1 MNTSFHCCVISVRFS
16 HTHSEYSNMEEHSH
30 AKRCLTRENIT
41 RLEESVLCI
50 TVIHVLCVLHG
61 TASNDTKSSEMV
73 LYYKCSTPIHDALN
87 VVGVDCACVE
97 IFTTM
102 FIMPVSFLLCNSL
115 FQVKFSFHDFHEKM
129 LDVDSRFDS
138 IWVYVRARGSP
149 RFLSRLCILVWKS
162 F

>member
-1 MNTSFHCCVISVRFS
+1 MASRYTHGYGILRHEYVITLSNIHCCVISVRFS

-30 AKRCLTRENIT
+30 AKHCLTRENIT

-102 FIMPVSFLLCNSL
+102 CSSC
-115 FQVKFSFHDFHEKM
+115 Q
-129 LDVDSRFDS
+129 
-138 IWVYVRARGSP
+138 
-149 RFLSRLCILVWKS
+149 FLSCFVIRFFRLSSPFTIFWKWIKIGIHLQDY
-162 F
+162 